1 MAGGIRVV
9 GITHIKLKSPRTVY
23 NLQVAGHP
31 SFYADGV
38 LVHNCHLIAPEGDGM
53 YRTFLADMKVINPHV
68 RVIGLTATPFRL
80 KGGLICKPENILNE
94 ICYEAGLKEMI
105 QQGYLSPLISRRAAR
120 RRIWQTC
127 TSVAAS
133 SSATRS
139 PPQWTTMRW

>member
-1 MAGGIRVV
+1 
-9 GITHIKLKSPRTVY
+9 
-23 NLQVAGHP
+23 
-31 SFYADGV
+31 
-38 LVHNCHLIAPEGDGM
+38 M
-53 YRTFLADMKVINPHV
+53 YRTFLSDMKVINPHV

-105 QQGYLSPLISRRAAR
+105 QQGYFPGRAAR

-139 PPQWTTMRW
+139 PQQWTTMRL